1 MGGTEVDRKGTQT
14 NAEHSSGFTGRA
26 GALVGAEE
34 EPEPRRALVARL
46 GFLAGRE
53 TAKEPRR
60 ALVALIWGWLQ

>member
-1 MGGTEVDRKGTQT
+1 MLSGKGR
-14 NAEHSSGFTGRA
+14 GIGKCR
-26 GALVGAEE
+26 GGAEE

-60 ALVALIWGWLQ
+60 ALQALVWGWLR